1 MKIAA
6 FCIKHK
12 VTTIMAFVM
21 IAIFGV
27 AFYTNLKLSLMPNME
42 YPAAV
47 VVSTYVGA
55 SPEDIEEL
63 VTRPLESSISTLAG
77 VDSIESSSSE
87 NVSMVMITYQDGTDV
102 DAAAIKLREKFDMLT
117 LPDGCTDPIIY
128 NFNINDMMPVAVIA
142 LTGSDLVQL
151 QSVAD
156 DTVGPALERLDGV
169 ASVEVTGGVQQ
180 QITVEINTTA
190 MTGYGLSITDV
201 SNYLAAANVLIPG
214 GNVHNGTN
222 ILTATTSGQY
232 QTVEDVANT
241 VIFLPTGGSVRLSE
255 IASVYLDSNLGD
267 SSAKMDGQHCVILNV
282 NKRSG
287 ANDVEISNK
296 IMKALA
302 ELQEDNASVNPLV
315 VYKASDYIMQVAN
328 NAIQNIVLGVILSA
342 VVVFV
347 FLRKSGPT
355 ITISLSMPF
364 CVLTV
369 FLMMNVFHISMNIM
383 SLGGIAMCIGM
394 VVDNSIVVLENIY
407 RYAGDGFSKYDSCV
421 LGTGE
426 VVNSISASSLTTIA
440 VFLPIGLSG
449 GMAGMLFKDF
459 SLTVAFLI
467 FSSLLIAL
475 TLVPLLCYF
484 LLDENAV
491 RLQKLTGQRKK
502 SKFADKIAVLS
513 DKYNWT
519 LAYFIQHRLKACLIS
534 VALVIGFLLS
544 CMTTNLILLPDM
556 DQGMVSID
564 IEMPTGTELE
574 DTSAYAD
581 RVAALVQENCPE
593 LDNLYMTIGGG
604 LMDSGS
610 TESVSI
616 TANLVEKGQRDRS
629 SEEVANALKPLFRDI
644 AGCEITVAASSMLTS
659 MIGGN
664 NIQVDIS
671 GPDYNTLT
679 QISTDLTREIA
690 ALPDST
696 GVTNSLEK
704 NVPAISV
711 SVNHGAAAQY
721 GLTAA
726 TVGAAVRAELTG
738 STATTVTLN
747 GSDLDVVVKG
757 SGVGS
762 ESLDAVRSMP
772 VATPMGG
779 TVPLS
784 SVADVYVELTP
795 QTISRTNQVRQVQII
810 GDSISGDTTAI
821 TEQVQAVLDSYPI
834 PDGYRAEISGTYTE
848 IMENFQTLLLA
859 MVVATGLVYFILA
872 AQFESFLMPVMVM
885 LILPI
890 ALSGALFG
898 LPLTRQDISM
908 VVLLALIMLV
918 GTVVNSSIVL
928 VDYISI
934 RRANGMEKN
943 DAILTACPL
952 RVRPILMTT
961 MTTVLAMIPMAVG
974 TGEGNEMLRP
984 MGIVMIFGMAIST
997 VVTLLFT
1004 PVYYS
1009 LLDSLSDRIGRP
1021 LRQRSERRRRELLR
1035 RIAEAEEAVQPAF
1048 AGTDQ
1053 IEEPTLS
1060 QPDTPSEQ

>member
-1 MKIAA
+1 MKIAS

-12 VTTIMAFVM
+12 VTTIMAFIM
-21 IAIFGV
+21 IALFGV
-27 AFYTNLKLSLMPNME
+27 TFYSNLKLSLMPNME

-77 VDSIESSSSE
+77 VDSLESSSSE

-102 DAAAIKLREKFDMLT
+102 DAAAIKLREKFDLLT
-117 LPDGCTDPIIY
+117 LPDGCSEPIIY
-128 NFNINDMMPVAVIA
+128 NFNISDMMPVAVIA
-142 LTGSDLVQL
+142 LTSSDLVQL
-151 QSVAD
+151 QSIAD

-169 ASVEVTGGVQQ
+169 ASVDITGGIEQ
-180 QITVEINTTA
+180 QITVETNATTLS
-190 MTGYGLSITDV
+190 GYGLSITDV
-201 SNYLAAANVLIPG
+201 SSYLAAANVLIPG
-214 GNVHNGTN
+214 GDVHNGTN
-222 ILTATTSGQY
+222 VLTATTNGQY

-241 VIFLPTGGSVRLSE
+241 IIFLPTGGTVRLNE
-255 IASVYLDSNLGD
+255 IASVYLESSLGG
-267 SSAKMDGQHCVILNV
+267 SSAKVDGDHCVILTV

-287 ANDVEISNK
+287 ANEVEISNK
-296 IMKALA
+296 ITKALD

-328 NAIQNIVLGVILSA
+328 NALQNIILGVLLSA
-342 VVVFV
+342 VVVFA
-347 FLRKSGPT
+347 FLRKGGPT

-369 FLMMNVFHISMNIM
+369 FLMMNVFDISLNMM

-407 RYAGDGFSKYDSCV
+407 RYAGDGYSKYDSCV

-426 VVNSISASSLTTIA
+426 VVNSITASSLTTIA

-449 GMAGMLFKDF
+449 GMAGMMFKDF

-491 RLQKLTGQRKK
+491 RLQKLTSRRKTSRFSEK
-502 SKFADKIAVLS
+502 LS
-513 DKYNWT
+513 RLSAGYLRLLNH
-519 LAYFIQHRLKACLIS
+519 FIRHRLKACLIS
-534 VALVIGFLLS
+534 VALVVGFLLS
-544 CMTTNLILLPDM
+544 CMTTNLVLLPDM

-564 IEMPTGTELE
+564 LKMPTGTELE

-581 RVAALVQENCPE
+581 RIAALVQENCPE
-593 LDNLYMTIGGG
+593 LDKLYMTIGGG
-604 LMDSGS
+604 LMSSG
-610 TESVSI
+610 TESASI
-616 TANLVEKGQRDRS
+616 TVNLAEKSQRHRS
-629 SEEVANALKPLFRDI
+629 SEEVANALKPIFRDI
-644 AGCEITVAASSMLTS
+644 AGCEITVSSSSMMSS
-659 MIGGN
+659 MTGGN
-664 NIQVDIS
+664 DIQVNIS
-671 GPDYNTLT
+671 GSDYDTLT
-679 QISTDLTREIA
+679 QIATDLTQQIA
-690 ALPDST
+690 ALPDAAE
-696 GVTNSLEK
+696 VTNSLE
-704 NVPAISV
+704 NNIPAITV

-721 GLTAA
+721 GLTSA
-726 TVGAAVRAELTG
+726 TIGAAVRSELTG
-738 STATTVTLN
+738 ATATTVTLN

-757 SGVGS
+757 SGVS
-762 ESLDAVRSMP
+762 AESLDAVRSMP
-772 VATPMGG
+772 IATPMGG

-784 SVADVYVELTP
+784 SVANVAVELTP
-795 QTISRTNQVRQVQII
+795 QTISRTDQIRQVQVT
-810 GDSISGDTTAI
+810 GDSVSGNTTAI
-821 TEQVQAVLDSYPI
+821 TADVQAVLDGYAL
-834 PDGYRAEISGTYTE
+834 PDGYQAEISGSYSDM
-848 IMENFQTLLLA
+848 MENFRSLLLA
-859 MVVATGLVYFILA
+859 MVVAIGLVYFILA

-928 VDYISI
+928 VDYINI

-943 DAILTACPL
+943 EAILAACPL

-961 MTTVLAMIPMAVG
+961 MTTVLALIPMAVG
-974 TGEGNEMLRP
+974 TGEGNEMLQP
-984 MGIVMIFGMAIST
+984 MGIVMIFGMVIST

-1009 LLDSLSDRIGRP
+1009 LLDSLSERIGRP
-1021 LRQRSERRRRELLR
+1021 VRERGERKRRKLLKQ
-1035 RIAEAEEAVQPAF
+1035 IAETEGAVQPAF

-1053 IEEPTLS
+1053 LEEPTPS
-1060 QPDTPSEQ
+1060 QSDTPSKP